1 MNQTTHPDAD
11 PALAQLATGVDIVH
25 IPRIAKLIDEPGQHS
40 PGQHSP
46 GQHFLDKVFTTAE
59 QATCAGNPERL
70 AARWAAKEATI
81 KALGLH
87 IADID
92 LRDIEVISAEGAP
105 PRLALHGSA
114 DEAAKRLGPGVISLS
129 LAHDGDYAIAFVVS
143 TSSTRAIKPR

>member
-1 MNQTTHPDAD
+1 MNQTAYPDRD

-40 PGQHSP
+40 PGQH
-46 GQHFLDKVFTTAE
+46 FLDKVFTPSE
-59 QATCAGNPERL
+59 QATCARNPERL

-92 LRDIEVISAEGAP
+92 LRDIEVISAEGTP

-129 LAHDGDYAIAFVVS
+129 LAHDGDYAIAFVVF
-143 TSSTRAIKPR
+143 TLIDPRRQLKVR